1 MYETKRKELKMKKL
15 LIFIMSVVLF
25 ASCHNYKKDAQQL
38 TLVKDSLET
47 EAAIKD
53 SAIVDFLS
61 DFNEIQANLD
71 SIKKMQDLVT
81 VQSEKR
87 ELNKNQKQ
95 KILEDI
101 GVLNEMLQKNKKLTA
116 SLQKKLNNSNYKVGQ
131 LQGTIKQLQQM
142 MDNLQR
148 QVREKDT
155 EIVAL
160 NSQVEKLNI
169 NINSLNQKIEEI
181 ETADAQKSDVIE
193 SQGNML
199 NTAFY
204 AYGSLKELKENNV
217 VEKSGG
223 FLGIGKTTV
232 IPKNFNRDYFTKVD
246 IRTFDYL
253 PLMVKKA
260 RVVSVHPADSY
271 HISGN
276 NSADTLFI
284 DNSSQFWKVSKYLVI
299 VTD

>member
-1 MYETKRKELKMKKL
+1 MKKL
-15 LIFIMSVVLF
+15 LILMMSVILF
-25 ASCHNYKKDAQQL
+25 ASCHNYKKDTQQL
-38 TLVKDSLET
+38 TLVRDSLKT

-71 SIKKMQDLVT
+71 SIKKMEKLVT

-87 ELNKNQKQ
+87 ELNKNQKE

-101 GVLNEMLQKNKKLTA
+101 QLLNQMLQKNKQLAA
-116 SLQKKLNNSNYKVGQ
+116 SLQKKLNNSNYKIGQ

-142 MDNLQR
+142 VDNLQK
-148 QVREKDT
+148 QVQEKDT
-155 EIVAL
+155 EILAL
-160 NSQVEKLNI
+160 NDKVEKLNI
-169 NINSLNQKIEEI
+169 NINELNQKIDEI
-181 ETADAQKSDVIE
+181 QTASTEKSDVIE
-193 SQGNML
+193 SQENML

-204 AYGSLKELKENNV
+204 AYGSSKELKDNSV

-223 FLGIGKTTV
+223 FLGIGRTTV

-246 IRTFDYL
+246 VRTFDFL

-260 RVVSVHPADSY
+260 KVISVHPADSY
-271 HISGN
+271 HISGDK
-276 NSADTLFI
+276 SADTLFI
-284 DNSSQFWKVSKYLVI
+284 DDRSQFWKASKYLVI
-299 VTD
+299 ETD